1 MRDVDTVVVDSLKA
15 LDPNRPIREAI
26 KGHPK
31 FGGRPRGQ
39 ANRNTRLLKDA
50 ILLAGSVT
58 AERFV
63 MREIIE
69 LSKAEALDKDGE
81 RMAGELEECVEEHG
95 PLVGYLS
102 WLAEHH
108 PVAYASMLGKV
119 LPLQIRV
126 DSHKDIQYRTLADVQ
141 RDIDAL
147 SEPLRRIAPKL
158 ISMTM
163 ANTNPP
169 RASEDNNNGRVLDD
183 AEDEDRS

>member
-1 MRDVDTVVVDSLKA
+1 MPTPLFK
-15 LDPNRPIREAI
+15 
-26 KGHPK
+26 KGHPRLA
-31 FGGRPRGQ
+31 GRPRGGI
-39 ANRNTRLLKDA
+39 NRNSQLLKNA
-50 ILLAGSVT
+50 LLIAGAVT
-58 AERFV
+58 GDRFV
-63 MREIIE
+63 VREIIE
-69 LSKAEALDKDGE
+69 SSKQEALDKDGM
-81 RMAGELEECVEEHG
+81 RIAGELEEIVEQHG

-102 WLAEHH
+102 WLAEYH
-108 PVAYASMLGKV
+108 PAAYSSMLGKV

-169 RASEDNNNGRVLDD
+169 CASEDNNNGRVLDD